1 MNETIFQLSI
11 VYVLIVG
18 IIFMFDGALRNK
30 IIIRLIK
37 TVFIIMAILTVIALF
52 LNPEHNF
59 LVFLRTILMLCLALF
74 LLKYDE
80 GMTSTKQLVIWGV
93 TWFLIANIVFFAI

>member
-11 VYVLIVG
+11 VYVLVVG
-18 IIFMFDGALRNK
+18 IIFMFDGALRN
-30 IIIRLIK
+30 IIVIRIIK
-37 TVFIIMAILTVIALF
+37 TVFIVMILLTVVALF
-52 LNPEHNF
+52 LNPEHSF
-59 LVFLRTILMLCLALF
+59 LVFLRTVLMLCLALF